1 MPVTEDATYVLSHDD
16 VIKWG
21 NSPGPG
27 PGEFPAQ
34 RPVTGSFDVFVD
46 LRLNKRLSKQPWGWW
61 FETPSWSLWR
71 QFNVLL
77 LAETTFIWYVARRA
91 LWSHMLSSKWHV
103 MFHDDVIKWKHIPR
117 YWPFVRGIHRSPVNS
132 PHKGQWRGA
141 LKFSLICAWIT
152 GWVYNREAGDF
163 KRYRAH
169 YHVTVMSCRVSLYA
183 LTPHNTFLS
192 AIYRYAYCLTLP
204 R

>member
-1 MPVTEDATYVLSHDD
+1 MTSSNGEFT
-16 VIKWG
+16 
-21 NSPGPG
+21 G

-46 LRLNKRLSKQPWGWW
+46 LRLNKQLSKQPWGWW
-61 FETPSWSLWR
+61 FETPLWSLWR

-91 LWSHMLSSKWHV
+91 LWSHMQSSKWHG

-141 LKFSLICAWIT
+141 LKFSLICAWII